1 MRNFTTAKEVRNELF
16 DAFLYFV
23 DGDDFLSTF
32 KYKDTTYRI
41 ETHQTQ
47 NPDLKLSV
55 PFGGPTWTMLHDLDT
70 GRPVV
75 NSTRYSSMDLD
86 KFLVNIEKFVTLICD

>member
-1 MRNFTTAKEVRNELF
+1 MRNFSTPKEVRNELF

-41 ETHQTQ
+41 QTYQNQ
-47 NPDLKLSV
+47 NPDLKLSI
-55 PFGGPTWTMLHDLDT
+55 PFGGPTWSLLLDLDT

-86 KFLVNIEKFVTLICD
+86 KFLVNIEKFVTLSCD